1 MIMVSLNRIFNTPL
15 LRQSFV
21 YVVCD
26 GINKAI
32 PFLLL
37 PFITYYL
44 SPDDY
49 GIITNFNVYV
59 QIVSVF
65 GYLCTAGA
73 LPVMFYKLKKEE
85 VRSYVSNMVMLNSL
99 VTIACIIIN
108 LVVYEPIAKG
118 LDINLTFQLY
128 AIVFVW
134 FSGITNI
141 NMILWRCEEKPIAFG
156 VYQISQSALNGVTT
170 ILFVITLLLGWQGR
184 IYSSLLS
191 AGVFG
196 FVSIVILL
204 RRGYLEAR
212 IRKDFILQTTLFAI
226 PIIPHALSFWFR
238 GGVEKILLSNMYGLS
253 ENGLYSVA
261 LTWGAIVTM
270 FLTAFSNA
278 YSPYLYKKLAKFDND
293 RKGTLDEQIRL
304 IRLIRFGIL
313 AIAVFVVIAYFVS
326 LILIKA
332 IYPSNY
338 FGCLAFLP
346 WVMLSQLFQGC
357 YLMFVGF
364 PHYTFK
370 TKPLGIITF
379 TWSLI
384 SCGFAWIGIK
394 LMGPVGVAV
403 ASAFVSFATFISIA
417 ILSTKV
423 YQLPW
428 KGLLSLKL

>member
-85 VRSYVSNMVMLNSL
+85 VRSYVSNMVLLNTL
-99 VTIACIIIN
+99 VTIVCIIIN
-108 LVVYEPIAKG
+108 LAVYKPIAKG
-118 LDINLTFQLY
+118 LNINLIFQLY

-134 FSGITNI
+134 FSGITNV
-141 NMILWRCEEKPIAFG
+141 NMILWRCEEKPVAFG
-156 VYQISQSALNGVTT
+156 VYQISQSAVNAVTT
-170 ILFVITLLLGWQGR
+170 ILFVITLLMGWQGR

-196 FVSIVILL
+196 FVSIVILY

-212 IRKDFILQTTLFAI
+212 ICKDFILQTTLFAI

-238 GGVEKILLSNMYGLS
+238 GGVEKILLSNMYSLS

-278 YSPYLYKKLAKFDND
+278 YSPYLYKKLAKFDKD
-293 RKGTLDEQIRL
+293 RDGTLGEQIKL
-304 IRLIRFGIL
+304 IRLIKLSIL
-313 AIAVFVVIAYFVS
+313 AIGVFVVIAYLVS

-332 IYPSNY
+332 IYPSDY
-338 FGCLAFLP
+338 FGCLVFLP